1 MTAPLDPGA
10 QSGAGDTGQ
19 SAGAGADTSTSGAGT
34 QSGATGQ
41 QGQTADAQG
50 GAPATPTAVHTA
62 EEMAAQQA
70 RTRAADQRAAQLET
84 QLREIRDKDLPEMD
98 KLKRDAEEFKAKL
111 AQADQDLRR
120 ERVRNGFL
128 SDNTYDWQDPAVALG
143 MVDISKLEIDDQGQ
157 VVGLKAIIEGLAKQY
172 PWMLKPKS
180 EGDGGQQQTGVP
192 PMNQGKAGQT
202 GKPDK
207 SEMSKRLPAL
217 RSRLGG

>member
-19 SAGAGADTSTSGAGT
+19 SAGAGADTSNGAAGT
-34 QSGATGQ
+34 QSGANGQ
-41 QGQTADAQG
+41 QGQADAQS
-50 GAPATPTAVHTA
+50 GAPATPTPVHTA

-70 RTRAADQRAAQLET
+70 RTRASDLRAGQLEQ

-98 KLKRDAEEFKAKL
+98 KLKRDAEEYKAKL

-192 PMNQGKAGQT
+192 PMNQGKAGQS

>member
-19 SAGAGADTSTSGAGT
+19 SAGAGADTSNGAAGT
-34 QSGATGQ
+34 QSGANGQ
-41 QGQTADAQG
+41 QGQADAQS
-50 GAPATPTAVHTA
+50 GAPATPTPVHTA

-70 RTRAADQRAAQLET
+70 RTRASDLRAGQLEQ

-98 KLKRDAEEFKAKL
+98 KLKRDAEEYKAKL

-192 PMNQGKAGQT
+192 PMNQGKAGQA

>member
-19 SAGAGADTSTSGAGT
+19 SAGAGADTSNGAAGT
-34 QSGATGQ
+34 QSGANGQ
-41 QGQTADAQG
+41 QGQADAQS
-50 GAPATPTAVHTA
+50 GAPATPTPVHTA

-70 RTRAADQRAAQLET
+70 RTRASDLRAGQLEQ

-98 KLKRDAEEFKAKL
+98 KLKRDAEEYKAKL

>member
-19 SAGAGADTSTSGAGT
+19 SAGAGADTSNGAAGT
-34 QSGATGQ
+34 QSGANGQ
-41 QGQTADAQG
+41 QGQADAQS
-50 GAPATPTAVHTA
+50 GAPATPTPVHTA

-70 RTRAADQRAAQLET
+70 RTRASDLRAGQLEQ

>member
-19 SAGAGADTSTSGAGT
+19 SAGAGADTSNGAAGT
-34 QSGATGQ
+34 QSGANGQ
-41 QGQTADAQG
+41 QGQADAQS
-50 GAPATPTAVHTA
+50 GAPATPTPVHTA

-70 RTRAADQRAAQLET
+70 RTRASDLRAGQLEQ

-98 KLKRDAEEFKAKL
+98 KLKRDAEEYKAKL

-120 ERVRNGFL
+120 ER
-128 SDNTYDWQDPAVALG
+128 DNTYDWQDPAVALG

-192 PMNQGKAGQT
+192 PMNQGKAGQA